1 MHRLFR
7 DRLGL
12 EKQRDP
18 GSDHHHAERDHLL
31 SGLASIVC
39 LKAWFDPQK
48 RTHLDYLRY
57 HCVHLELFR
66 CVHRSLSL
74 LEEHSN

>member
-1 MHRLFR
+1 MHRFLR

-39 LKAWFDPQK
+39 LKAWFDSQK

-74 LEEHSN
+74 LEEYSN

>member
-1 MHRLFR
+1 MHRFLR

-48 RTHLDYLRY
+48 GTHLDYLRY

-66 CVHRSLSL
+66 CVHCSLSL